1 MRSVDVEERHG
12 LPSADFEC
20 TSLHG
25 PDCRGVASR
34 SETDP
39 DADDAQPA
47 EGTFV
52 IHLQGDVDIP
62 QIMRIFEGGLLDDAI
77 RAAGGDPEH
86 SRPAN
91 PGAAAGD
98 ADGAAARALGADASP
113 LHVARH
119 PAFAAGKRLAR
130 DANVGAEGY
139 KSVPNR
145 ETRKVE
151 FVNARGSASALYWVD
166 FNGVEVHYVDLPPG
180 MTTVMSTFAHHVWVA
195 RDMATEGAIAM
206 YTVTPRRAGEHP
218 AQRFVVTD
226 VDVAAEVF
234 AFAERRM
241 KKDPA
246 GAPAPAE
253 KRDGKGKGGVETK
266 EKMEMEMEKEKDAAR
281 AGAVSAATAKA
292 AAAAA
297 AGTSAAKSTAGGAG
311 IAGDVLRS
319 GESKKTP
326 EGGAGTGTG
335 AGLGA
340 GLGDGLNAAE
350 DDASVEFDD
359 ERARSRAER
368 TRAARRRRAR
378 AAAREGGEL

>member
-25 PDCRGVASR
+25 PDCRGVASL

-39 DADDAQPA
+39 DADDAQTA

-86 SRPAN
+86 SRPAD
-91 PGAAAGD
+91 PGAASGD

-253 KRDGKGKGGVETK
+253 KRDGKGEGGVKTK
-266 EKMEMEMEKEKDAAR
+266 EKMEMEKEKDAAR

-297 AGTSAAKSTAGGAG
+297 GTSSAKSTAGGAG
-311 IAGDVLRS
+311 IAGDVRRS
-319 GESKKTP
+319 GKSKKTP
-326 EGGAGTGTG
+326 GGGTGAGTG
-335 AGLGA
+335 LGA
-340 GLGDGLNAAE
+340 GLNAAE
-350 DDASVEFDD
+350 DDASAEFDD

>member
-25 PDCRGVASR
+25 PDCRGVASL

-91 PGAAAGD
+91 NPGAAAGD
-98 ADGAAARALGADASP
+98 ADDANASP

-253 KRDGKGKGGVETK
+253 KRDGKGEGGVKTK
-266 EKMEMEMEKEKDAAR
+266 EKMEMEKEKDAAR

-297 AGTSAAKSTAGGAG
+297 GTSSAKSTAGGAG
-311 IAGDVLRS
+311 IAGDVRRS
-319 GESKKTP
+319 GKSKKTP
-326 EGGAGTGTG
+326 GGGTGAGAGAG

-340 GLGDGLNAAE
+340 GLNAAE
-350 DDASVEFDD
+350 DDASAEFDD

>member
-1 MRSVDVEERHG
+1 MRVPHSFDPSSPSPTRAQRLARSVDAEERHG
-12 LPSADFEC
+12 LPAADFEC

-25 PDCRGVASR
+25 PNCRGVASL

-39 DADDAQPA
+39 DADDAQTA

-52 IHLQGDVDIP
+52 IHIQGDVDIP
-62 QIMRIFEGGLLDDAI
+62 QIMRMFEGGLLDDAI
-77 RAAGGDPEH
+77 RAAGGDPERA
-86 SRPAN
+86 RPAD
-91 PGAAAGD
+91 AGTSEDD
-98 ADGAAARALGADASP
+98 ADLDADASP

-119 PAFAAGKRLAR
+119 PAFAAGRRLAR
-130 DANVGAEGY
+130 DANVGAEGH
-139 KSVPNR
+139 KSVPDR

-226 VDVAAEVF
+226 VDVTAEVF

-246 GAPAPAE
+246 GAPAPA
-253 KRDGKGKGGVETK
+253 DGKRER
-266 EKMEMEMEKEKDAAR
+266 EK
-281 AGAVSAATAKA
+281 
-292 AAAAA
+292 
-297 AGTSAAKSTAGGAG
+297 
-311 IAGDVLRS
+311 
-319 GESKKTP
+319 
-326 EGGAGTGTG
+326 
-335 AGLGA
+335 
-340 GLGDGLNAAE
+340 
-350 DDASVEFDD
+350 
-359 ERARSRAER
+359 
-368 TRAARRRRAR
+368 
-378 AAAREGGEL
+378 